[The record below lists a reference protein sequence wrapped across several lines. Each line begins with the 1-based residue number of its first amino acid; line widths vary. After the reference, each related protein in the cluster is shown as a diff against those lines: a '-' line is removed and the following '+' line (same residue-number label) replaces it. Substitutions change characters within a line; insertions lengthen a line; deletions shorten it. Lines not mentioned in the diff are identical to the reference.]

1 VLRMQTQTLDR
12 LLAGGTA
19 QRLLDLPGYL
29 PAAQRRDALSLNE
42 LYGSLQQ
49 AVWSE
54 LKTGREIEL
63 MRRNLQ
69 REHLKRV
76 QMLIVRGAPGMPADV
91 SSLVRLHATQLQAQL
106 RDAQGRSNGLSVE
119 TRAHLQESLATLSE
133 ALRATMQRS

>member
-1 VLRMQTQTLDR
+1 
-12 LLAGGTA
+12 
-19 QRLLDLPGYL
+19 
-29 PAAQRRDALSLNE
+29 
-42 LYGSLQQ
+42 
-49 AVWSE
+49 
-54 LKTGREIEL
+54 

-106 RDAQGRSNGLSVE
+106 RDAQAKGNGGLSVE